1 MKLPD
6 VNVLVYAHRHDATPE
21 HAAYA
26 AWLVDL
32 ASSSSAFGLSEAVLS
47 GFVRVVTNRRIFRDP
62 TPVEE
67 ALEFC
72 ERLRSRPN
80 AVILRPGPRNWQIFC
95 SLCRTPTASG
105 KLVADA
111 WHAALAVEHGCEWV
125 STDAD
130 FARFPGLNWR
140 HPLA

>member
-1 MKLPD
+1 MKFPD
-6 VNVLVYAHRHDATPE
+6 VNVLVYAHRQDATPE

-32 ASSSSAFGLSEAVLS
+32 VSSSSAFGLSEAVLF

-72 ERLRSRPN
+72 ERLRARPN
-80 AVILRPGPRNWQIFC
+80 AVVLRPGPRNWQIFC
-95 SLCRTPTASG
+95 SLCRAPTASG

-125 STDAD
+125 STDSD